1 MDALSSFFS
10 MGGYGG
16 FIWPSYGLAAIIL
29 IGLVVRSRATLR
41 RDEILLAQ
49 LRAIR
54 RGEADD

>member
-1 MDALSSFFS
+1 